1 MTNFDLKV
9 EKMEEER
16 MKKQNEKWNAMLL
29 NSLRTRTEEEVW
41 RAMFEMLVIPVGSAN
56 VLGAEQRTAQPSADK
71 QAVLA

>member
-56 VLGAEQRTAQPSADK
+56 ILGAEQTSVEK

>member
-1 MTNFDLKV
+1 MMTNFDLKV

-56 VLGAEQRTAQPSADK
+56 ILGAEQTSVEK